1 MDDQRAV
8 NEAAALAV
16 RDFLGGPSPRGD
28 DWTFE
33 LGEHLASNWGAV
45 YGGATAAAA
54 VALGRLGAPDRAPRG
69 LHLQMVRSL
78 PFGPAVGI
86 ARVRHSGRVVTTIE
100 VELYDAREKLAA
112 VGLLTAVLPDALAQ
126 GYSNSDAVPFEMR
139 KEPSPWDLETN
150 GELAPIGDVLQLD
163 PCRIVATNVPGSV
176 TGDAAN
182 CVVMKPPWADTVT
195 TGPELACLVA
205 DTVNGAPLWH
215 GQSTLGVVVFP
226 NTDLTLRF
234 ASPTGADPVLAA
246 GRLVAVEQGTTTVAI
261 DVQAGGHWLAHGHS
275 TSVLIP
281 TPDPAASRVEV

>member
-1 MDDQRAV
+1 M
-8 NEAAALAV
+8 
-16 RDFLGGPSPRGD
+16 
-28 DWTFE
+28 
-33 LGEHLASNWGAV
+33 
-45 YGGATAAAA
+45 
-54 VALGRLGAPDRAPRG
+54 
-69 LHLQMVRSL
+69 QMVRSL

-100 VELYDAREKLAA
+100 VELFDAREKLAA
-112 VGLLTAVLPDALAQ
+112 VGLVTSVLPP
-126 GYSNSDAVPFEMR
+126 PFELR
-139 KEPSPWDLETN
+139 KEPSPWDLDTSA
-150 GELAPIGDVLQLD
+150 ELSRIGDVLELD
-163 PCRIVATNVPGSV
+163 PGRIVATNVPGSI

-182 CVVMKPPWADTVT
+182 CVEMKAPWEDTAT

-215 GQSTLGVVVFP
+215 GQSTLGVAVFP

-234 ASPTGADPVLAA
+234 ASPTGADPVFAT

-281 TPDPAASRVEV
+281 TPDTATPE